1 MVIFGF
7 ELITSDMS
15 IESIIGITSGLIAIG
30 SFVALMWNRFKK
42 LSLAGLLEKLVDT
55 NLTTEKHQSIL
66 KKMNR
71 MLPGSKISQ
80 DYIDEFVLNNRKK
93 EAVFKDICLKNDIFP
108 TTEICRKFL
117 NADMKKF
124 REEYESKKL
133 NGKDSSSKKVAYPSS
148 TNNEGQTV
156 YMSELLMDRYPET
169 CQNLISIL
177 EKHKTNYLFLK
188 GTKDIWCRDYM
199 PVRIESGKLIQFR
212 YEPSY
217 LKGKPE
223 WEESRSDVKEV
234 CRLNGIS
241 AQFSDINLDG
251 GNVLICGG
259 RAIVSDRVFPENPD
273 IDRDSLVAS
282 LSQLLECEIII
293 IPTIHGDLTGHADGM
308 VRFVNRDTLLGNNL
322 EAEFKYWREGMQ
334 KVLTEYKLSYINVPF
349 FEDKAHSDSAIGV
362 YVNYIEVNNLLVV
375 PVFGREQDKEVID
388 ILHKAF
394 PDKLIETIDYSNV
407 ALEGGLLN
415 CTTWIV

>member
-1 MVIFGF
+1 MVNF
-7 ELITSDMS
+7 EFEPIASDMS

-30 SFVALMWNRFKK
+30 SFVALMWNRFRKI
-42 LSLAGLLEKLVDT
+42 SLAGLLEKLVDT
-55 NLTTEKHQSIL
+55 NLTTKEHQNIL

-71 MLPGSKISQ
+71 MLLGSKIAQ
-80 DYIDEFVLNNRKK
+80 DYIDGFVLNNRKK

-133 NGKDSSSKKVAYPSS
+133 NVKEPSGMDVYPSS

-156 YMSELLMDRYPET
+156 YMSGLLMDRYPET
-169 CQNLISIL
+169 CHNLLEIL
-177 EKHKTNYLFLK
+177 EKHNTNYSFLK

-223 WEESRSDVKEV
+223 WEESRSDVREV
-234 CRLNGIS
+234 CRLNGIN

-259 RAIVSDRVFPENPD
+259 RAILSDRIFPENPN
-273 IDRDSLVAS
+273 IDKNELLAR
-282 LSQLLECEIII
+282 LSDLLECEIII

-308 VRFVNRDTLLGNNL
+308 VRFVDRDTLLGNNL
-322 EAEFKYWREGMQ
+322 DSEYKYWREGMQ
-334 KVLTEYKLSYINVPF
+334 KVLTKYKLSYIDVPF
-349 FEDKAHSDSAIGV
+349 FEDKEHPDSAIGV
-362 YVNYIEVNNLLVV
+362 YVNFIEVNNLLVV
-375 PVFGREQDKEVID
+375 PIFGNEQDKGVLA
-388 ILHKAF
+388 ILHRAF
-394 PDKLIETIDYSNV
+394 PDKQIETLNYNDI

>member
-1 MVIFGF
+1 MVIFEF
-7 ELITSDMS
+7 ELLASDMS

-30 SFVALMWNRFKK
+30 SFIALMWNRFRKI
-42 LSLAGLLEKLVDT
+42 SLAGLLEKLVDT
-55 NLTTEKHQSIL
+55 NLTTKEHQNIL

-71 MLPGSKISQ
+71 MLLGSKIAQ
-80 DYIDEFVLNNRKK
+80 DYIDGFVLNNRKK

-133 NGKDSSSKKVAYPSS
+133 NVKEPSGMDVYPSS

-156 YMSELLMDRYPET
+156 YMSGLLMDRYPET
-169 CQNLISIL
+169 CHNLLEIL
-177 EKHKTNYLFLK
+177 EKHNTNYSFLK

-223 WEESRSDVKEV
+223 WEESRSDVREV
-234 CRLNGIS
+234 CRLSGIN

-259 RAIVSDRVFPENPD
+259 RAILSDRIFPENPN
-273 IDRDSLVAS
+273 IDKNELLAR
-282 LSQLLECEIII
+282 LSDLLECEIII

-308 VRFVNRDTLLGNNL
+308 VRFVDRDTLLGNNL
-322 EAEFKYWREGMQ
+322 DAEYKYWREGMQ
-334 KVLTEYKLSYINVPF
+334 KVLTKYKLSYIDVPF
-349 FEDKAHSDSAIGV
+349 FEDKEHPDSAIGV
-362 YVNYIEVNNLLVV
+362 YVNFIEVNNLLVV
-375 PVFGREQDKEVID
+375 PIFGNEQDKGVLA
-388 ILHKAF
+388 ILHRAF
-394 PDKLIETIDYSNV
+394 PDKQIETLNYNDI

>member
-1 MVIFGF
+1 MVIFEF
-7 ELITSDMS
+7 ELLASDMS

-30 SFVALMWNRFKK
+30 SFVALMWNRFRKI
-42 LSLAGLLEKLVDT
+42 SLAGLLEKLVDT
-55 NLTTEKHQSIL
+55 NLTTKEHQNIL

-71 MLPGSKISQ
+71 MLLGSKIAQ
-80 DYIDEFVLNNRKK
+80 DYIDGFVLNNRKK

-133 NGKDSSSKKVAYPSS
+133 NVKEPSGMDVYPSS

-156 YMSELLMDRYPET
+156 YMSGLLMDRYPET
-169 CQNLISIL
+169 CHNLLEIL
-177 EKHKTNYLFLK
+177 EKHNTNYSFLK

-223 WEESRSDVKEV
+223 WEESRSDVREV
-234 CRLNGIS
+234 CRLNGIN

-259 RAIVSDRVFPENPD
+259 RAILSDRIFPENPN
-273 IDRDSLVAS
+273 IDKNELLAR
-282 LSQLLECEIII
+282 LSDLLECEIII

-308 VRFVNRDTLLGNNL
+308 VRFVDRDTLLGNNL
-322 EAEFKYWREGMQ
+322 DSEYKYWREGMQ
-334 KVLTEYKLSYINVPF
+334 KVLTKYKLSYIDVPF
-349 FEDKAHSDSAIGV
+349 FEDKEHPDSAIGV
-362 YVNYIEVNNLLVV
+362 YVNFIEVNNLLVV
-375 PVFGREQDKEVID
+375 PIFGNEQDKGVLA
-388 ILHKAF
+388 ILHRAF
-394 PDKLIETIDYSNV
+394 PDKQIETLNYNDI

>member
-1 MVIFGF
+1 MVIFEF
-7 ELITSDMS
+7 EPIASDMS

-30 SFVALMWNRFKK
+30 SFVALMWNRLKK
-42 LSLAGLLEKLVDT
+42 LSLAGLLEKRVDT
-55 NLTTEKHQSIL
+55 NLTPKEHQGIL

-71 MLPGSKISQ
+71 LLPGSKITQ
-80 DYIDEFVLNNRKK
+80 GYIDGFVLNNRKK

-124 REEYESKKL
+124 REEYESKKI
-133 NGKDSSSKKVAYPSS
+133 NGKESSDMNVYPSS
-148 TNNEGQTV
+148 ANNEGQTV
-156 YMSELLMDRYPET
+156 YMSGLLMDRYPET
-169 CQNLISIL
+169 CQTLIEIL
-177 EKHKTNYLFLK
+177 EKHNTNYSFLK

-217 LKGKPE
+217 LKGKSE
-223 WEESRSDVKEV
+223 WEESRSVVREV

-259 RAIVSDRVFPENPD
+259 RAILSDRVFPENPT
-273 IDRDSLVAS
+273 IDKNELVAK
-282 LSQLLECEIII
+282 LSDLLECEIII

-308 VRFVNRDTLLGNNL
+308 VRFVDRDTLLGNNL
-322 EAEFKYWREGMQ
+322 EAEYKYWREGMQ
-334 KVLTEYKLSYINVPF
+334 KVLTEYKLSYIDVPF
-349 FEDKAHSDSAIGV
+349 FEDKAHPDSAIGV

-375 PVFGREQDKEVID
+375 PIFGKEQDKEVLT

-394 PDKLIETIDYSNV
+394 PEKQIETLNYNDI

>member
-1 MVIFGF
+1 
-7 ELITSDMS
+7 MS

-42 LSLAGLLEKLVDT
+42 LSLADLLVKLVDT
-55 NLTTEKHQSIL
+55 NLPPKEHQGIL

-71 MLPGSKISQ
+71 MLPGSKITQS
-80 DYIDEFVLNNRKK
+80 YIDGFVLNNRKK

-124 REEYESKKL
+124 REEYENLKS
-133 NGKDSSSKKVAYPSS
+133 NDEEPSGMNTYPSS

-156 YMSELLMDRYPET
+156 YMSGLLMDRYPET
-169 CQNLISIL
+169 CQNLIEIL
-177 EKHKTNYLFLK
+177 EKHNTNYSFLK

-217 LKGKPE
+217 LKGKSE
-223 WEESRSDVKEV
+223 WEESRSDVREV

-259 RAIVSDRVFPENPD
+259 RAILSDRIFPENPH
-273 IDRDSLVAS
+273 IDKNELVAR
-282 LSQLLECEIII
+282 LSDLLECEIII

-308 VRFVNRDTLLGNNL
+308 VRFVDRDTLLGNNL
-322 EAEFKYWREGMQ
+322 EAEYKYWREGMQ
-334 KVLTEYKLSYINVPF
+334 KVLTEYKLSYIDVPF
-349 FEDKAHSDSAIGV
+349 FEDKAHPDSAIGV

-375 PVFGREQDKEVID
+375 PIFGREQDMEVLA

-394 PDKLIETIDYSNV
+394 PNKLIESIDYSDV